1 MARLTRWLKQ
11 DYDGVV
17 TLAVVVVAIVL
28 ELLNVISGSPPIS
41 TAVTDQA
48 VLVVL
53 GLLAFSILRDRR
65 RERDAA
71 GESQAVRL
79 LNGVEIRRELE
90 EARRGTDHW
99 WFKGGTGTYLRAVT
113 LPQCV
118 QNAEREQR
126 HLRIQIEIIAPTNE
140 ALCDYYARFRHARPD
155 GTGEPWSR
163 ERARNEAYAT
173 ILAACWYMQR
183 YTFLRIEVALSE
195 TVPTFRWDLS
205 SSCVIMTQELNG
217 PHVMFKA
224 PSTHYH
230 LYTRELDSSF
240 KQARRIPLELAT
252 HVRLSQEPTVGEAR
266 CLFGALD
273 LELPVAMSDDAVA
286 DVVHRALHARN
297 PYP

>member
-17 TLAVVVVAIVL
+17 TLAVVGIAIVL
-28 ELLNVISGSPPIS
+28 ELLNVLSGSPPVNPGII
-41 TAVTDQA
+41 DQA
-48 VLVVL
+48 ILIVL
-53 GLLAFSILRDRR
+53 GLLAYSILRDRHR
-65 RERDAA
+65 AENAA

-79 LNGVEIRRELE
+79 LNGVEVRRELE
-90 EARRGTDHW
+90 EARRRTDHW

-118 QNAEREQR
+118 QNAERDQR
-126 HLRIQIEIIAPTNE
+126 HLRIQVEIIAPTNE

-163 ERARNEAYAT
+163 ERARHESYAT

-183 YTFLRIEVALSE
+183 YTILHIEVALSA

-224 PSTHYH
+224 PSPHYH

-252 HVRLSQEPTVGEAR
+252 DVHLSNEPTVAEAR
-266 CLFGALD
+266 CLFRALG
-273 LELPVAMSDDAVA
+273 LELPPSMDDDAVA
-286 DVVHRALHARN
+286 DVVQRALHARN